1 MKQTKYRKKIR
12 KWLGKFYK
20 SAGTCNVYA
29 SGSNNK
35 KPNGDVR
42 DAALQE
48 LGHPFYAWGD
58 ELNAYILEVER
69 QEEEAKNGSE

>member
-1 MKQTKYRKKIR
+1 MKQTEYRKKIR

-20 SAGTCNVYA
+20 SAGTCNTYA
-29 SGSNNK
+29 CGSNNK

-42 DAALQE
+42 YAALQE

-58 ELNAYILEVER
+58 KLNAYILEAEK
-69 QEEEAKNGSE
+69 QEKNKNDSK

>member
-1 MKQTKYRKKIR
+1 MKQTEYRKKIR

-42 DAALQE
+42 FAALQE
-48 LGHPFYAWGD
+48 FGHPFYAWGD
-58 ELNAYILEVER
+58 NLNAYILEVEKL
-69 QEEEAKNGSE
+69 EAINGSE

>member
-1 MKQTKYRKKIR
+1 MKQIEYRKKIR

-29 SGSNNK
+29 CGSNNK

-42 DAALQE
+42 YAALQE
-48 LGHPFYAWGD
+48 LGHPFDAWGD
-58 ELNAYILEVER
+58 KLNTYILRVEKK
-69 QEEEAKNGSE
+69 EAKNDSR